1 MKLELIMT
9 STRSV
14 VVKLSG
20 TGKYYTKQKYKI
32 YINADKFI
40 LSDTVVTTI
49 YGLKPNT
56 KYHLYA
62 KYNNE
67 NTEKLTFTTEWEY
80 VTLNVKDFG
89 AVGDGLHDDTNA
101 IQAAIMAC
109 PANSRVLFTEG
120 IYKVSNIF
128 LKSDINITLNEGA
141 ILSAYTD
148 RTKLS
153 ILPGVI
159 ENYDENDEY
168 NIGSYGGNPLDTF
181 AGIITGIYV
190 KNVTINGKGI
200 IDGCAGFDNWWKNP
214 KKKDIAWRPRLI
226 FLNHCENIVLNGIT
240 VINSPHWTIHPYFC
254 KNIKCIDV
262 KIKNPQNSH
271 NTDGFNPESCENVMI
286 LGTLISVGDDCIAI
300 KSGKIYMAKKNLTPT
315 IKVIVQNCCMK
326 DGHGAVTI
334 GSENAAGIFD
344 IKVKDCE
351 FINTD
356 RGLRI
361 KTRRGR
367 GEKSVIDNII
377 FDNIYMNGVMTP
389 IVINSFYFC
398 DPDGKTQY
406 VASKEAL
413 PIDERTPY
421 IKKLSFCN
429 IYAVNCHVAAVYIY
443 GLPERKIERIHM
455 ENVDISFAKNA
466 KKGMAAMM
474 FGCKETSK
482 SGITIVNVEELWIQ
496 NVSVH
501 KNTGETFIIKNVDR
515 LIK

>member
-1 MKLELIMT
+1 MKLELIMAL
-9 STRSV
+9 TRSA

-20 TGKYYTKQKYKI
+20 NGKYYAEREYRI
-32 YINADKFI
+32 FIDADTVI
-40 LSDTVVTTI
+40 QSNTVVTTI

-56 KYHLYA
+56 KYNIYA
-62 KYNNE
+62 EYDGERTKE
-67 NTEKLTFTTEWEY
+67 LEFRTEWEY
-80 VTLNVKDFG
+80 VTLNVREFG

-101 IQAAIMAC
+101 IQAAVMAC
-109 PANSRVLFTEG
+109 PANSRVLFTKG
-120 IYKVSNIF
+120 IYKVSNIY
-128 LKSDINITLNEGA
+128 LKSDINITIDEGA
-141 ILSAYTD
+141 VISAYTD

-181 AGIITGIYV
+181 SGIITGIYV
-190 KNVTINGKGI
+190 KNVTISGKGI

-214 KKKDIAWRPRLI
+214 KKRDIAWRPRLI
-226 FLNHCENIVLNGIT
+226 FLNHCENIVISGIT
-240 VINSPHWTIHPYFC
+240 VMNSPHWTIHPYFC
-254 KNIKCIDV
+254 KNIKCLDV
-262 KIKNPQNSH
+262 KIKNPQDSH
-271 NTDGFNPESCENVMI
+271 NTDGFNPESCENVLV
-286 LGTLISVGDDCIAI
+286 LGTLISVGDDCIAV
-300 KSGKIYMAKKNLTPT
+300 KSGKAYMAKRNPVPAMKVT
-315 IKVIVQNCCMK
+315 IQNCCMR

-334 GSENAAGIFD
+334 GSENAAGVSD

-367 GEKSVIDNII
+367 GEKSVIDNIT
-377 FDNIYMNGVMTP
+377 FDNICMDGVMTP

-398 DPDGKTQY
+398 DPDGRTQY

-421 IKKLSFCN
+421 IKKLSFRN
-429 IYAVNCHVAAVYIY
+429 IRAINCHVAAVYIY
-443 GLPERKIERIHM
+443 GLPERKIERINM
-455 ENVDISFAKNA
+455 ENVDISFAENA
-466 KKGMAAMM
+466 QTGMAAMM
-474 FGCKETSK
+474 IGCEETSK
-482 SGITIVNVEELWIQ
+482 SGVTVVNVEELRLR

-501 KNTGETFIIKNVDR
+501 RCIGEEFIIKNVDKFIR
-515 LIK
+515 